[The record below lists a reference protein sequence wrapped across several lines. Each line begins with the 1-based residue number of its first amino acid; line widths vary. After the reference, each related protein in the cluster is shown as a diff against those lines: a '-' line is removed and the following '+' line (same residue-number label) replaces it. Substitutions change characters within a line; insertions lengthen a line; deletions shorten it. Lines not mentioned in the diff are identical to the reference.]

1 VVAAVVGRAVTEPQ
15 LPLVTEVV
23 AVVVVLV
30 SVAMVVVALAPRAGG
45 KPSISR
51 SKSGHFVSHIIS
63 FSIFFLLL
71 LTAGHAKT
79 PSLRLSFFSF
89 ILASIDSV
97 SKTDNTRITRLRPR
111 LV

>member
-1 VVAAVVGRAVTEPQ
+1 
-15 LPLVTEVV
+15 
-23 AVVVVLV
+23 VVVVLV
-30 SVAMVVVALAPRAGG
+30 SVAVVVVALAPRAGG

-79 PSLRLSFFSF
+79 PSLRLSFSHLFSLQSTRSRKRT
-89 ILASIDSV
+89 ILASLDFALGSYN
-97 SKTDNTRITRLRPR
+97 SLMGWQHNQEKTFDECTNY
-111 LV
+111 